1 MTAEARVKELEAR
14 CESYQGLQ
22 FNYEMAKAEL
32 TAAQQDAQRLRER
45 LNVIADKWEAFSVS
59 DDIREALSTP
69 PAKSMEEKSND

>member
-32 TAAQQDAQRLRER
+32 TAAQQDAQRLRDSAGEYAR
-45 LNVIADKWEAFSVS
+45 GAASTNSIESVW
-59 DDIREALSTP
+59 ALL
-69 PAKSMEEKSND
+69 